1 VNVLIVEDEA
11 LAIDWLRAQL
21 REVEASANVV
31 GEVDSVKNAVEW
43 LRTMPRP
50 DLAFM
55 DIQLADGLSF
65 EIFAQIP
72 VLMPVIFTTSFDE
85 FALQAFKVHSIDYL
99 LKPINKLDLQR
110 SLAKYKQLQE
120 VYAAHAAL
128 ALPIEGTMSPDER
141 QSADEQTSAD
151 MDANINANV
160 NANILRLVEQ
170 LLQTQQMQS
179 LPQQHHESRLL
190 VFRGSKMLPVMYEE
204 IAFISSENKLTYVT
218 THDGKRYIKNRS
230 LDELE
235 TLLPRHL
242 FFRINRQFIVHITA
256 ISSVQTQQSG
266 RLKVQISPPPSL
278 NTDEGRDTF
287 VSRERLS
294 DFKAWIGR

>member
-11 LAIDWLRAQL
+11 IAIDWLRAQL
-21 REVEASANVV
+21 REVEASVNIM

-72 VLMPVIFTTSFDE
+72 VLTPVIFTTSFDE

-120 VYAAHAAL
+120 IYITPDTAL
-128 ALPIEGTMSPDER
+128 TLPLENASTE
-141 QSADEQTSAD
+141 AY
-151 MDANINANV
+151 ANV
-160 NANILRLVEQ
+160 DTHAHGNANILRLVEQ
-170 LLQTQQMQS
+170 LLQTQQAQNT
-179 LPQQHHESRLL
+179 PQLHHDSRLL
-190 VFRGSKMLPVMYEE
+190 VYQGNKMLPVMYEE

-218 THDGKRYIKNRS
+218 THDGKHYIKNRS

-235 TLLPRHL
+235 TLLPGHL
-242 FFRINRQFIVHITA
+242 FFRINRQFIVHISA
-256 ISSVQTQQSG
+256 VSNVQTQQSG
-266 RLKVQISPPPSL
+266 RLKVHITPPPAL
-278 NTDEGRDTF
+278 DAHEGRDTF

-294 DFKAWIGR
+294 GFKAWIGR

>member
-11 LAIDWLRAQL
+11 IAIDWLRAQL

-110 SLAKYKQLQE
+110 SLAKYKQLQQ

-128 ALPIEGTMSPDER
+128 ALPIERTVSLDER

-151 MDANINANV
+151 TDANINA

-170 LLQTQQMQS
+170 LLQTQQMQNA
-179 LPQQHHESRLL
+179 PQSHHDSRLL

-204 IAFISSENKLTYVT
+204 IAFIFSENKLTYVT
-218 THDGKRYIKNRS
+218 TRDGKSYIKNRS

-235 TLLPRHL
+235 ALLPRHL

-266 RLKVQISPPPSL
+266 RLKVQITPPPVL
-278 NTDEGRDTF
+278 NPDQGRDTF